1 MTGHLDEL
9 DQPFLTIDIGQGPL
23 DFQIDTAFLGTMLV
37 GDEVFDVSH
46 VEPAGPVLTE
56 LAGEQVTEFQSYWV
70 RAQWLG
76 ELVDVQVLLGPGK
89 ECLLGIFMLTPH
101 RLEIDWRQRTVELLP
116 ALE

>member
-1 MTGHLDEL
+1 MNGHLDEL

-37 GDEVFDVSH
+37 GDEVFDVSG
-46 VEPAGPVLTE
+46 VEPAGPVLAE
-56 LAGEQVTEFQSYWV
+56 LAGDQMTEFQSYWV

-76 ELVDVQVLLGPGK
+76 ESVDVQVLLGPGK
-89 ECLLGIFMLTPH
+89 ECPLGIFMLTPH
-101 RLEIDWRQRTVELLP
+101 RLEIDWRLRTVELRP